1 MTVMSPKKHK
11 DADQVRAVSRRI
23 MASPELSKMIGELA
37 EAADGDINALVRG
50 VLQSSIN
57 SGLAAEMDA
66 HLGYGSGDRAGK
78 AAAGQSNSRNGSY
91 SKTVD
96 THYGPIDIDVPRDR
110 DGTFIPRMVPK
121 GARRIT
127 ELDDM
132 IVSLYAG
139 GMTIRDIQ
147 HHIATSYGVD
157 MSHETIS
164 NVTDSVLEAVMQW
177 QHRRLD
183 AFYPIM
189 FLDAIRIN
197 VRDGGRVINKAA
209 HIAVGIDLRG
219 AKHILGIWV
228 AANEG
233 ASFWSG
239 VCAELANRGVQD
251 VFIVACDG
259 LKGLPEAI
267 EATWPNSLVQTCVVH
282 LIRNANKYVAYG
294 DRKAVSAALRQVY
307 TAVNETEARQAL
319 DRFADSELGRKYPQS
334 VLVWER
340 AWDRF
345 VPFLQFTPR
354 VRKMVYTTNAIE
366 SLNSE
371 LRKATRNRIQ
381 FPSDQAAVKALWLT
395 ICNIEDKRALKRA
408 KNPKGAPKAD
418 KSGRLIEGRTTIGW
432 MEALNQM
439 IVAYPDRFTPY
450 I

>member
-1 MTVMSPKKHK
+1 
-11 DADQVRAVSRRI
+11 
-23 MASPELSKMIGELA
+23 
-37 EAADGDINALVRG
+37 
-50 VLQSSIN
+50 
-57 SGLAAEMDA
+57 
-66 HLGYGSGDRAGK
+66 
-78 AAAGQSNSRNGSY
+78 
-91 SKTVD
+91 
-96 THYGPIDIDVPRDR
+96 
-110 DGTFIPRMVPK
+110 
-121 GARRIT
+121 
-127 ELDDM
+127 M

-139 GMTIRDIQ
+139 GMTVRDIQ

-209 HIAVGIDLRG
+209 HIAVGIDLGG
-219 AKHILGIWV
+219 AKHVLGIWV

-239 VCAELANRGVQD
+239 VCAELANRGIED

-267 EATWPNSLVQTCVVH
+267 EATWPDSLVQTCVVH

-307 TAVNETEARQAL
+307 TAVNETQARQAL
-319 DRFADSELGRKYPQS
+319 DAFADSELGRKYPQS

-345 VPFLQFTPR
+345 IPFLQFTPQ

-381 FPSDQAAVKALWLT
+381 FPNDQAAVKALWLT
-395 ICNIEDKRALKRA
+395 ICNIEDKRAIKRA
-408 KNPKGAPKAD
+408 KKPKGAPKAD
-418 KSGRLIEGRTTIGW
+418 GSGRMIEGRTTVGW

-439 IVAYPDRFTPY
+439 IVAYPDRFSQY